1 MDQLELKNEISDYVD
16 SRMDYLWDL
25 SNYVYS
31 HAEIVFN
38 EYQTSQKLVQVLKD
52 EGFEV
57 EEKAGG
63 LDTAFCATFST
74 NTVKKPRID
83 ILCEYD
89 ALDLGEAIK
98 EGSKIV
104 HACGHNI
111 IATTG
116 VGAGI
121 AMKHILEKYNLPGEI
136 RVVGTPAEE
145 GGGGKIIM
153 QKAGVFDDTDAMI
166 LLHPTSGKSKI
177 AGRCKTS
184 ISYDVSYHGV
194 PAHAGNHRHKGINA
208 HDAAVICYTSVGLL
222 RYQTT
227 DDVQLFVRFTDVGK
241 ESGVIP
247 SIAKLQVQVKSFN
260 PNSVQ
265 MMAPKVKNCI
275 EAGALATG
283 CKVDIKEK
291 IGYLGRIYNHTF
303 EKYLRANFELLG
315 EPLKD
320 GMVDDNGGEDF
331 GNLMRKVPG
340 IMPYPSLIPEK
351 RVALHTTDYLKLVT
365 TPRARYVV
373 GLGSKVM
380 ADTVVDLLLN
390 PSIIE
395 EAKKEMQAC
404 EKGAREAGHDVTSIS
419 LKGKEIQF
427 CIGCLS
433 CLKTGACIIKD
444 DVPEIMEQVRNA
456 EVLVLATPIYYFEMS
471 GQMKTLLD
479 CLNPLYESDY
489 AFRDVY
495 MLATAAEAEP
505 TTFDKVYSGLEG
517 WVDCFEKA
525 SLKGVVAGKGISE
538 SKEALEHPDVL
549 KEAYEL
555 GKNL

>member
-1 MDQLELKNEISDYVD
+1 MKIGLIGLGKMGANLAMNFKDHQHEVIGY
-16 SRMDYLWDL
+16 DL
-25 SNYVYS
+25 SEAACESIAEKGIQVAKDMDDLIAKLDKPRVLWLMLPCGGPTDSTIDALSEKLAADDIVIDGGNSRYTDS
-31 HAEIVFN
+31 MQHAKICANKQIRFLDCG
-38 EYQTSQKLVQVLKD
+38 TSGGVSGARNGACLMVGGDKSAFDVVKD
-52 EGFEV
+52 ALADVVVDQGMTYTG
-57 EEKAGG
+57 KAGG

-116 VGAGI
+116 VGTGI

-184 ISYDVSYHGV
+184 IGYDVSYHGV
-194 PAHAGNHRHKGINA
+194 SAHAGNHRHKGINA

-275 EAGALATG
+275 ESGALATG

-291 IGYLGRIYNHTF
+291 IGYLG
-303 EKYLRANFELLG
+303 
-315 EPLKD
+315 
-320 GMVDDNGGEDF
+320 
-331 GNLMRKVPG
+331 
-340 IMPYPSLIPEK
+340 
-351 RVALHTTDYLKLVT
+351 
-365 TPRARYVV
+365 
-373 GLGSKVM
+373 
-380 ADTVVDLLLN
+380 
-390 PSIIE
+390 
-395 EAKKEMQAC
+395 
-404 EKGAREAGHDVTSIS
+404 
-419 LKGKEIQF
+419 
-427 CIGCLS
+427 
-433 CLKTGACIIKD
+433 
-444 DVPEIMEQVRNA
+444 
-456 EVLVLATPIYYFEMS
+456 
-471 GQMKTLLD
+471 
-479 CLNPLYESDY
+479 
-489 AFRDVY
+489 
-495 MLATAAEAEP
+495 
-505 TTFDKVYSGLEG
+505 
-517 WVDCFEKA
+517 
-525 SLKGVVAGKGISE
+525 
-538 SKEALEHPDVL
+538 
-549 KEAYEL
+549 
-555 GKNL
+555 